1 MFRVFISHELKGH
14 SKISR
19 KKLTK
24 ATSAG
29 ACIYRERNRTK
40 GGINMMQQLSIIQ
53 KTIPASLL
61 FRLVKLFPSRD
72 VELRL
77 EAPSLSQT

>member
-1 MFRVFISHELKGH
+1 MFRAFISHELKGH
-14 SKISR
+14 SK
-19 KKLTK
+19 KKTDKLK
-24 ATSAG
+24 ATSAV

-40 GGINMMQQLSIIQ
+40 DGINMMQQLSIIQ

>member
-1 MFRVFISHELKGH
+1 MCRVFISHELEGH

-24 ATSAG
+24 ATSAV
-29 ACIYRERNRTK
+29 ACIYREKNRTK
-40 GGINMMQQLSIIQ
+40 GDINMQQLSLIQ

>member
-1 MFRVFISHELKGH
+1 
-14 SKISR
+14 
-19 KKLTK
+19 
-24 ATSAG
+24 
-29 ACIYRERNRTK
+29 
-40 GGINMMQQLSIIQ
+40 MMQQLSIIQ